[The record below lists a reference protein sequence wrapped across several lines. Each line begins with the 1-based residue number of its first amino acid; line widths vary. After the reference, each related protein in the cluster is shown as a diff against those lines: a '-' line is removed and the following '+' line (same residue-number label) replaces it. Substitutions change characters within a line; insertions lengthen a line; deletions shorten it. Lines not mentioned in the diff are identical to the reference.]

1 MPLNIN
7 REALNAAVQAI
18 ASVAKKDA
26 INPAASM
33 AFLSVEGGKA
43 TVKATDGD
51 NWLSLTATGDGTTAD
66 ASIQVEAAKLND
78 LIGKLSGDTVKLDIA
93 GGYLLLS
100 SGKGSKRKLAGV
112 ATVYPELPPID
123 GEAVAVDVDAFRAA
137 VEFCAPN
144 VSGLDRPTFNG
155 VRLEAG
161 HAVAYNGAGLT
172 AAAIATPFNP
182 VTLRTGTLKLL
193 KWLPS
198 GSSVNVTVSERL
210 IALDW
215 DGGRIASKIGEGAWT
230 FMSKGV
236 DAIIPEHDWTLK
248 AHPAALLGAIN
259 AVAVLAADDTGS
271 KSKMIVLRLSGE
283 GCSVHTKS
291 AAGSGEE
298 PLDAEWTGGDLE
310 INLSGGRL
318 RQILA
323 GFDADKDVT
332 IGITPLPSE
341 AGGAV
346 KGCVFRQDSKPGF
359 VGMLAQIR

>member
-1 MPLNIN
+1 MITLQ
-7 REALNAAVQAI
+7 REALSEAVQAI
-18 ASVAKKDA
+18 ASLAKP
-26 INPAASM
+26 NSFHPAASM
-33 AFLSVEGGKA
+33 AFLSVEDGSA
-43 TVKATDGD
+43 TIKATDGD
-51 NWLSLTATGDGTTAD
+51 NWLSLTVAGDGTTTDTA
-66 ASIQVEAAKLND
+66 IQVEAAKLND
-78 LIGKLSGDTVKLDIA
+78 LIGKLSGDMVKLDIA

-123 GEAVAVDVDAFRAA
+123 GDAVAVDVDAFRAA
-137 VEFCAPN
+137 VDFCAPN
-144 VSGLDRPTFNG
+144 VASPDRPTFNG

-172 AAAIATPFNP
+172 AATIATPFNP

-198 GSSVNVTVSERL
+198 GGNVDVTVSERL
-210 IALDW
+210 IALNW

-248 AHPAALLGAIN
+248 AHPSSILSAIN

-271 KSKMIVLRLSGE
+271 KSKMIVLRLSRDE
-283 GCSVHTKS
+283 CFVHTKS

-298 PLDAEWTGGDLE
+298 PLDAEWSGDDLE